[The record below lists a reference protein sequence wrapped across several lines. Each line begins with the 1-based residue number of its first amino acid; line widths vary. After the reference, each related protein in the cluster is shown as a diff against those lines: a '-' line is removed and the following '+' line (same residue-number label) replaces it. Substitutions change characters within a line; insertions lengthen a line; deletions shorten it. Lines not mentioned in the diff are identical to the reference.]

1 MWPHLHHKSFSDA
14 LLASIVCVW
23 IRSVSGR
30 RPSVRPARPQWI
42 RLVFY
47 GVPLPAIRKTVKE
60 YCNVNPD
67 LSREHI
73 LELVSGLWKTDHH
86 ELRSVGIGILERRR
100 ALLFVKDMDVVE
112 KLVRQSETWAY
123 VDWLAVKVA
132 GGLILDYPSAKRVLP
147 RWSRDSNMWVRRSS
161 MLALL
166 PSLKRDRTDFSTFS
180 SFASAMIE
188 EKDFFIRK
196 AIGWVLRE
204 VSKKR
209 PDETF
214 GFLDQ
219 HVDVVS
225 GLTLREGSKYLSA
238 ARRGSLMKRYQS
250 R

>member
-1 MWPHLHHKSFSDA
+1 MPFNPQSS
-14 LLASIVCVW
+14 
-23 IRSVSGR
+23 IRSFRATFEAVGTKKRAVGEKKYLKSNL
-30 RPSVRPARPQWI
+30 Q
-42 RLVFY
+42 FY
-47 GVPLPAIRKTVKE
+47 GVPLPTIRKTVKE
-60 YCNVNPD
+60 HCNGHPD
-67 LSREHI
+67 LSRGDI
-73 LELVSGLWKTDHH
+73 LKLVSALWKTDHH
-86 ELRSVGIGILERRR
+86 ELRSMGIGLLERRGV
-100 ALLFVKDMDVVE
+100 LLMVKDMGVVE
-112 KLVRQSETWAY
+112 KLVGQSETWAY

-147 RWSRDSNMWVRRSS
+147 RWSRDSYMWVRRSS

-166 PSLKRDRTDFSTFS
+166 PSLKRDGTDFSMFS
-180 SFASAMIE
+180 GFASAMIE

-238 ARRGSLMKRYQS
+238 ARRGSLMKRYRS